1 MKTGS
6 IWQVIYESLRLR
18 EGDDYKSELPEAE
31 VREILSCDYVVYR
44 GEDMPPVLLKVVSQ
58 YDGHGLKLKGDF
70 KKYHKDYPWLKGN
83 SSDVEIGD
91 DCVTVS
97 KVDEL
102 RPATPLEVHKN
113 KRMTGHD
120 KEAV

>member
-6 IWQVIYESLRLR
+6 LWEVIYESLRLI
-18 EGDDYKSELPEAE
+18 EGGDYKSELPDAE
-31 VREILSCDYVVYR
+31 VREILSSDYVVYR
-44 GEDMPPVLLKVVSQ
+44 DEEMPPVLLKVISQ
-58 YDGHGLKLKGDF
+58 FGGHGLKLKGDF
-70 KKYHKDYPWLKGN
+70 KKYHKDYPWLKESFN
-83 SSDVEIGD
+83 DVEIGD
-91 DCVTVS
+91 NCVTVS